1 VASAVIAAALHG
13 VAGHVGGWALSS
25 VVAFS
30 LVTVQRRSAARRQA
44 ELQVVEA
51 RWVARVAFLVVV
63 AGMVVSGV
71 HAWGA
76 AWEIATKVHT

>member
-1 VASAVIAAALHG
+1 
-13 VAGHVGGWALSS
+13 
-25 VVAFS
+25 
-30 LVTVQRRSAARRQA
+30 
-44 ELQVVEA
+44 LQVVEA